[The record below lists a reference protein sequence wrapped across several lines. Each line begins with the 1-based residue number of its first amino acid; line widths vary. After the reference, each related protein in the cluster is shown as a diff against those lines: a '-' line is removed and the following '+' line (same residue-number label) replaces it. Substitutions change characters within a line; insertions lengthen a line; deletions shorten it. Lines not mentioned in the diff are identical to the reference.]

1 MPRAAYNAARFS
13 HTTTPT
19 GELTFVADWE
29 VPALFRWS
37 LVKVD
42 HDGAEAGRL
51 DVGGVFGE
59 THAEKTLIGLDGLA
73 GVIVVGVNIGSTD
86 RSHPFD
92 PDEQPLMPHGYTVT
106 LVK

>member
-1 MPRAAYNAARFS
+1 
-13 HTTTPT
+13 
-19 GELTFVADWE
+19 
-29 VPALFRWS
+29 
-37 LVKVD
+37 VD
-42 HDGAEAGRL
+42 HDGTEAGRL
-51 DVGGVFGE
+51 DVAGIFGE

-73 GVIVVGVNIGSTD
+73 GVIVVGVNIGSVD